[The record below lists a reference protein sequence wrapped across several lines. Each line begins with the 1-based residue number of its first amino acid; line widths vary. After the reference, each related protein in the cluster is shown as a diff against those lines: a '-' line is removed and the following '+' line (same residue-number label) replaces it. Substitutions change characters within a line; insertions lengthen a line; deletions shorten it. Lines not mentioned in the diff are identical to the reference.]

1 MEFGLRV
8 PSGRRG
14 SDPSSVYQVIPAP
27 LGLLIDS
34 WKPVVTIPPRLLKF
48 GPLSATPAT
57 DGSHPRARNWLIT
70 VLVRPGT
77 QLLVIALTALCQV
90 VFVYGTAVL
99 ESPQ

>member
-14 SDPSSVYQVIPAP
+14 SDPPSVYQVIPAP

-57 DGSHPRARNWLIT
+57 DGSHPRARNWFTTLF
-70 VLVRPGT
+70 VRWGT
-77 QLLVIALTALCQV
+77 NELRMLLTALCQSALV
-90 VFVYGTAVL
+90 KGGSRLA
-99 ESPQ
+99 S